1 MKRGSFVTLASIL
14 LLTITAVAQESRSEI
29 SVQGTGFFT
38 KDSSGNGIS
47 RSTTQTGGFQVGYRY
62 RINRYFSAEAN
73 YGFNRNTQRYFSVDG
88 LSRVQADT
96 HAVTGDVI
104 VNLPIRISKFNPYAI
119 AGGGALI
126 FHPTGNAGG
135 VVSGADN
142 QSKGA
147 FLYGAGTDYVLTRHI
162 SLRAEYRGYV
172 YKDPDFGLQSLRT
185 ASWTHTAQ
193 PSAGLVYRF

>member
-1 MKRGSFVTLASIL
+1 
-14 LLTITAVAQESRSEI
+14 
-29 SVQGTGFFT
+29 VQGTGFFT

-47 RSTTQTGGFQVGYRY
+47 HSTTQTGGLQVGYRY

-73 YGFNRNTQRYFSVDG
+73 YGFNRDTQRYFSVDG

-119 AGGGALI
+119 AGGGALV

-135 VVSGADN
+135 FVSGAGN

-162 SLRAEYRGYV
+162 SLGAEYRGYV

>member
-1 MKRGSFVTLASIL
+1 MKRGWFVTLASIL
-14 LLTITAVAQESRSEI
+14 LITITAVAQESRHEV

-73 YGFNRNTQRYFSVDG
+73 YGFNRNTQRFFSVDG

-104 VNLPIRISKFNPYAI
+104 VNLPIRISRFSPYAI
-119 AGGGALI
+119 AGGGALV

-135 VVSGADN
+135 FVSGADN

-147 FLYGAGTDYVLTRHI
+147 FLYGAGTDYVLTRHL

-172 YKDPDFGLQSLRT
+172 YKDPDFGVQSLRT

>member
-14 LLTITAVAQESRSEI
+14 LLTITAVAQESRNEI

-135 VVSGADN
+135 FVSGADN

>member
-14 LLTITAVAQESRSEI
+14 LLTITAVAQESRNEI

-104 VNLPIRISKFNPYAI
+104 INLPIRISKFNPYAI

-135 VVSGADN
+135 FVSGADN